1 MLKRE
6 KKKAKNKTKKKIIEE
21 EIYKTEDLLI
31 KTRRNLKSKK
41 ERNAIEAMNKNP
53 KIFYS
58 IYNRRKNR
66 KNELGPLKE
75 NDKLI
80 YNGDEISEIFRRQY
94 RSQFSENTNDKNTSP
109 FDMEDPDDLNDI
121 SIAVEDIIDAINK
134 LDENSG
140 AGPDGIPALFLI
152 KTKEVIAISLTLML
166 RKSLDEGK
174 IPDIFK
180 MAYISPIHM
189 DGSKQKPEQY
199 RPVSLTSHIAK
210 VFERVI
216 KRK

>member
-6 KKKAKNKTKKKIIEE
+6 KKKVKNKTKKMIIE

-31 KTRRNLKSKK
+31 KTRRNLKSEK

-80 YNGDEISEIFRRQY
+80 YNGEEISEIFRR
-94 RSQFSENTNDKNTSP
+94 
-109 FDMEDPDDLNDI
+109 
-121 SIAVEDIIDAINK
+121 
-134 LDENSG
+134 
-140 AGPDGIPALFLI
+140 
-152 KTKEVIAISLTLML
+152 
-166 RKSLDEGK
+166 
-174 IPDIFK
+174 
-180 MAYISPIHM
+180 
-189 DGSKQKPEQY
+189 
-199 RPVSLTSHIAK
+199 
-210 VFERVI
+210 
-216 KRK
+216 